1 MQTVTTSATPASALP
16 ALVFTAL
23 VGTMAMM
30 AFVAVVGPVVRLLG
44 LAEWHAGLSVT
55 AAGVLWML
63 SARRWGRLSDRIG
76 RRRVLLI
83 GLAGYAAVYIVM
95 AVFVDAALRA
105 PPAVALSVAMLVA
118 TRALIGLFY
127 AAIPPTAAALVADEV
142 PPGRRGAAM
151 AKLGTANALGM
162 VIGPAAAGWIALH
175 GIALALYV
183 AAVLP
188 LLSLAVLWWRLPD
201 APAAD
206 AARGRP
212 KATMALS
219 DPRLRLPVFTV
230 FAAMVSV
237 TIAQVVVG
245 FFAID
250 RLRLSPADGAGVAGL
265 ALTAVGIGLICAQA
279 LVMRFKAVPPA
290 RWITVGALV
299 SGLGFASSALIAVQW
314 QLLLAYG
321 VAAFGMGFVFP
332 SFQALAADSVES
344 HEQGA
349 AAGTIA
355 AVQGMGMVAGPLLG
369 TLLYRWSPSLPYLCV
384 GALLVLLSI
393 VAALHTRRR
402 A

>member
-1 MQTVTTSATPASALP
+1 MSTATTARPTASALP

-30 AFVAVVGPVVRLLG
+30 AFVAVVGSVVRLLG

-76 RRRVLLI
+76 RRRVMLA
-83 GLAGYAAVYIVM
+83 GLAGYAVVYIAM
-95 AVFVDAALRA
+95 AVFVDSALRA
-105 PPAVALSVAMLVA
+105 PPAVLLSVVVLVG

-142 PPGRRGAAM
+142 PPGRRGSAM

-162 VIGPAAAGWIALH
+162 VLGPAAAGWIAFH
-175 GIALALYV
+175 GIALALYI
-183 AAVLP
+183 AAALP
-188 LLSLAVLWWRLPD
+188 LLALAVLWWRLPD
-201 APAAD
+201 SPAPD
-206 AARGRP
+206 TLHRKP
-212 KATMALS
+212 KTAMALT

-250 RLRLSPADGAGVAGL
+250 RLQLSPDDGARVAGL
-265 ALTAVGIGLICAQA
+265 ALTAVGIGLLLAQS
-279 LVMRFKAVPPA
+279 LVMRFKTVPPA
-290 RWITVGALV
+290 RWIAFGALV
-299 SGLGFASSALIAVQW
+299 SGVGFASSALVAVQW
-314 QLLLAYG
+314 QLLAAYG
-321 VAAFGMGFVFP
+321 LAAFGMGFVFP
-332 SFQALAADSVES
+332 SFQALAADSVEA

-349 AAGTIA
+349 AAGTVA

-369 TLLYRWSPSLPYLCV
+369 TLLYRGSPAAPYLFV
-384 GALLVLLSI
+384 GVVLAVLSL
-393 VAALHTRRR
+393 VAAVHARRP